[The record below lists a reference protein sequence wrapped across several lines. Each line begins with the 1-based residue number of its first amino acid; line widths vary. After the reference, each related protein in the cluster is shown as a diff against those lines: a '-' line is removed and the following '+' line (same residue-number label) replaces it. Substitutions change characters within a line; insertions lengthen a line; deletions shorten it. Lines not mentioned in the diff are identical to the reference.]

1 MATTQTIDATIFA
14 SSHPDIAKRTSIS
27 GVLFSSF
34 MLLVG
39 ILAFASTFELEDRS
53 STVSMALMVF
63 GTGLFLVGIFRLFWK
78 SKEVVY
84 LPTGSIAK
92 ERSVFFDLKHMDKLV
107 DIVNSGSFSA
117 NSDIKSETSGNIRMD
132 VILSE
137 DKKFAAVQLFQFVPY
152 TYQPITSVHY
162 FTNEDASAVVAFETV
177 VTDIL
182 WEGFYQGAEQ
192 KVVSSYDTVGV
203 HIHKLLDESERAFL
217 FIHRVGAFQY
227 FIKDDEKFLSCFEF
241 VND

>member
-92 ERSVFFDLKHMDKLV
+92 ERSVFFDLKQ
-107 DIVNSGSFSA
+107 
-117 NSDIKSETSGNIRMD
+117 
-132 VILSE
+132 
-137 DKKFAAVQLFQFVPY
+137 KFAAVQLFQFVPY

-162 FTNEDASAVVAFETV
+162 FTNEDASAVVAF
-177 VTDIL
+177 
-182 WEGFYQGAEQ
+182 
-192 KVVSSYDTVGV
+192 
-203 HIHKLLDESERAFL
+203 
-217 FIHRVGAFQY
+217 
-227 FIKDDEKFLSCFEF
+227 LSKS
-241 VND
+241 NLN

>member
-1 MATTQTIDATIFA
+1 MATIQTIDATIFA
-14 SSHPDIAKRTSIS
+14 SSHPDIAKRTSVS
-27 GVLFSSF
+27 GVLISSV

-92 ERSVFFDLKHMDKLV
+92 ERSVFFDLKHMDQLKEIVKL
-107 DIVNSGSFSA
+107 GTFSA
-117 NSDIKSETSGNIRMD
+117 DTNLKGGTSGNLRMD
-132 VILSE
+132 IILSE

-162 FTNEDASAVVAFETV
+162 FTNEDASAVVAF
-177 VTDIL
+177 
-182 WEGFYQGAEQ
+182 
-192 KVVSSYDTVGV
+192 
-203 HIHKLLDESERAFL
+203 
-217 FIHRVGAFQY
+217 
-227 FIKDDEKFLSCFEF
+227 LSKS
-241 VND
+241 NLN